1 MSSILETFV
10 LLFESDGKDFEKDV
24 QRVEKTADDA
34 EKSLKKTALTTQ
46 DLGLKFVE
54 VAKQATL
61 AFVAFQGLSGIM
73 QGFNAA
79 VEYADKLGETSEA
92 LGISVEQLDLWSR
105 ATIMAGGSADDFAS
119 SIKSISTQMTQLD
132 TMGKSKLQPFLKE
145 LGINLLDASGKSRP
159 ALEIFPELAD
169 AFQKMSKQE
178 AIGFGQK
185 IGLSEGVIMLL
196 QKGRREVDALIARQK
211 ELGVLTERE
220 TEVAGKYKDSL
231 DELSFAWRNFAVDLS
246 SEFLPA
252 FTWAV
257 EKLTDFGVWAQEHS
271 GFLKGFFAALTAG
284 LAAVALWAFNATLT
298 LTGFWS
304 VLLSPITLAVAGF
317 ALLAGAAGLLWDDFA
332 KWKENPALSYF
343 QDLWVIVS
351 KIVDLFKY
359 LSDVGSLTLA
369 GFTTIFTGEKIDHR
383 AWKEAN
389 AQIEAA
395 RATRLNAISSNA
407 ISSTQNKQTTVNVG
421 EVKVETQATD
431 AEGIAKTIGGTLNSE
446 LTKAQNDFDDGVKG

>member
-246 SEFLPA
+246 SGFLPA
-252 FTWAV
+252 FTWVV
-257 EKLTDFGVWAQEHS
+257 EKLTEFGVWAQEHS

-298 LTGFWS
+298 LTGFWA
-304 VLLSPITLAVAGF
+304 VLLSPITLAIAGF
-317 ALLAGAAGLLWDDFA
+317 ALLAGAVGLLWDDFA

-343 QDLWVIVS
+343 QDLWVVIS

-369 GFTTIFTGEKIDHR
+369 GFASIVTGEKIDP
-383 AWKEAN
+383 AVWKEAN

-395 RATRLNAISSNA
+395 SATRMNAISSNA